1 MTVHAPERK
10 HPVFHP
16 EALAGDVALVT
27 GGGTGIGR
35 ATALALAAAGA
46 RVFLTGRRAQLLEE
60 SCEAIRRAGGEA
72 DALAG
77 DLRAPDAAARLID
90 ATIARFGT
98 ITTLVNNA
106 GGQFAAPAE
115 AISGNG
121 WNAVYRLSVE
131 AAWSLSRE
139 VAARCLIPQGRG
151 LIVFLAFSPGR
162 GISGMV
168 HATSARAALRQ
179 LAADLAA
186 EWGRYG
192 VRSIAIAPGMID
204 TAALADYPAREVAA
218 WAAAVPLGRLGAP
231 EEVADA
237 IVFCAS
243 DAARY
248 LTGITLPVDGG
259 ADAWGAGRPALTT
272 APAPSAAAPRDAAP
286 NGADHDP

>member
-1 MTVHAPERK
+1 MTVHTPERK

-16 EALAGDVALVT
+16 EALAGQVALVT

-46 RVFLTGRRAQLLEE
+46 RVFLSGRRAELLAE
-60 SCEAIRRAGGEA
+60 SCALIRRAGGEA
-72 DALAG
+72 EALAG
-77 DLRAPDAAARLID
+77 DLREPGAAERLVDAA
-90 ATIARFGT
+90 TERFGPV
-98 ITTLVNNA
+98 TTLINNA

-115 AISGNG
+115 TITANG
-121 WNAVYRLSVE
+121 WAAVYRLSVE

-139 VAARCLIPQGRG
+139 VATRCLIPQRRG
-151 LIVFLAFSPGR
+151 LIVFLAFSPRR

-192 VRSIAIAPGMID
+192 VRSIAVAPGMID
-204 TAALADYPAREVAA
+204 TRALAQYPAADVAA
-218 WAAAVPLGRLGAP
+218 WTASVPLGRLGTP

-259 ADAWGAGRPALTT
+259 ADAWGAGRPAPTL
-272 APAPSAAAPRDAAP
+272 PDPSAAEPRAGEP